1 MNTMR
6 TIKSILLIAIVLTA
20 SAFSAPTTDRK
31 EVKEGSITWKGKK
44 ILGSHTGTLDLT
56 SGYLEM
62 EGDAIVGGMFNV
74 DMTSLLVTDLEGEKK
89 GKLEGHLKSDD
100 FFGVNTFPTASLQ
113 VKSATKQGN
122 SYVVTG
128 DFTIKGK
135 TQEITFDLDMGESG
149 ARASVKIDR
158 TKFGIQYGSGSF
170 SDKLAD
176 NTISDKFELD
186 VIMKF

>member
-1 MNTMR
+1 MK
-6 TIKSILLIAIVLTA
+6 TIKSILLLAIILTA
-20 SAFSAPTTDRK
+20 SAFSTPTTERK
-31 EVKEGSITWKGKK
+31 EVKEGTIIWKGKK
-44 ILGSHTGTLDLT
+44 IIGSHTGAIDLT
-56 SGYLEM
+56 DGYLEM
-62 EGDAIVGGMFNV
+62 DGDAIVGGIFNV
-74 DMTSLLVTDLEGEKK
+74 DMTSLIVTDLEGGSKE
-89 GKLEGHLKSDD
+89 KLEGHLKSDD
-100 FFGVNTFPTASLQ
+100 FFGVVNHPTATLSI
-113 VKSATKQGN
+113 KSATKQAN
-122 SYVVTG
+122 SYEVIG

-135 TQEITFDLDMGESG
+135 TQEVTFGLEMGESS

>member
-31 EVKEGSITWKGKK
+31 EIKEATITWKGKK
-44 ILGSHTGTLDLT
+44 ILGSHTGTIDLA

-62 EGDAIVGGMFNV
+62 IGEDIVGGMFNV
-74 DMTSLLVTDLEGEKK
+74 DMTSLTVTDLDAGKK
-89 GKLEGHLKSDD
+89 EKLEGHLKSDD
-100 FFGVNTFPTASLQ
+100 FFSVANHPTAALSI
-113 VKSATKQGN
+113 KSATKEAN
-122 SYVVTG
+122 SYQVTG
-128 DFTIKGK
+128 DFTIKGV
-135 TQEITFDLDMGESG
+135 TQEIVFELEMGESG
-149 ARASVKIDR
+149 ARAAVKIDR